1 MFYDIFID
9 MKRITKLTESDLTRI
24 VRRVIIEQ
32 ESEDNNSLYYDINNL
47 INDSGMEPSDVADVL
62 RNILD
67 SYEAMSRRKKR
78 GMGGITKDDVM
89 KRFR

>member
-1 MFYDIFID
+1 
-9 MKRITKLTESDLTRI
+9 MKLKLTERDLNRI
-24 VRRVIIEQ
+24 VRRVISEQ
-32 ESEDNNSLYYDINNL
+32 SSDTESLYSEINKL
-47 INDSGMEPSDVADVL
+47 IDGSYSEMNPSDVADVL

>member
-1 MFYDIFID
+1 
-9 MKRITKLTESDLTRI
+9 MKLKLTERDLNRI
-24 VRRVIIEQ
+24 VRRVI
-32 ESEDNNSLYYDINNL
+32 SEETSDTESLYSEINKL
-47 INDSGMEPSDVADVL
+47 IDGSYSEMNPSDVADVL